1 MSKLVNVKMIISVV
15 LTAEAAE
22 EVAVGVLK
30 KTVKKSKKINFTN
43 LLKFSTSILN
53 TFTV

>member
-22 EVAVGVLK
+22 EVAVEVLK
-30 KTVKKSKKINFTN
+30 KTVKKSKKITFTN